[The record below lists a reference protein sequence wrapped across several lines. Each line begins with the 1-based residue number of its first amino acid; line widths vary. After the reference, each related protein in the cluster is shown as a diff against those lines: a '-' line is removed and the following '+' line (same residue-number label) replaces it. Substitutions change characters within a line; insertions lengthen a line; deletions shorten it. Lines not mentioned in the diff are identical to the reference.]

1 MKIKPLIIDNLIS
14 NLPIIQGGMGVGVS
28 LSNLAGTVA
37 KFGGIGVI
45 SAAHPGF
52 REEDFE
58 TNTLKANLRGLSKH
72 IMKAKEISSNG
83 IIGVN
88 IMVAMNYY
96 EEHVKTAIKAGADLI
111 ISGAGL
117 PLNLPKYTEG
127 SSIKIVPI
135 VSSLKATR
143 IILKYWE
150 KHFNRT
156 ADAIIIEGPLAGGHL
171 GFKADNLEDEIN
183 NFDKTVVDIINEV
196 SSFEKSFSKKI
207 PVIVGGGVFS
217 NSDIIKYMNLGA
229 QGVQI
234 ASRFVATEECDADI
248 NFKLAYVNSTKD
260 DIKIVKSPVGM
271 PGRAINNKFLE
282 RLYNND
288 LKVSKCYNCLAPCNP
303 ATTPYC
309 ISEALINAVKGDI
322 ENGLLFCGANTYKI
336 DKIQSVEDLLLE
348 LTGLTSF

>member
-1 MKIKPLIIDNLIS
+1 MKIKPLIIDNLVAK
-14 NLPIIQGGMGVGVS
+14 LPIIQGGMGVGVS

-52 REEDFE
+52 KEEDFE
-58 TNTLKANLRGLSKH
+58 KNTLEANLRGLSKH
-72 IMKAKEISSNG
+72 IKKAKEISSNG

-135 VSSLKATR
+135 VSSLKATK

-150 KHFNRT
+150 KHYNRT

-171 GFKADNLEDEIN
+171 GFKADSLDEEIN
-183 NFDKTVVDIINEV
+183 NFDNTVLDIIKEV

-217 NSDIIKYMNLGA
+217 NSDICRFIDLGVD
-229 QGVQI
+229 GVQI
-234 ASRFVATEECDADI
+234 ATRFVATHECDADI
-248 NFKLAYVNSTKD
+248 KFKLAYVNCSKD

-282 RLYNND
+282 RLHNND
-288 LKVSKCYNCLAPCNP
+288 LKVTKCYNCLAPCNP

-309 ISEALINAVKGDI
+309 ISEALINSVKGDI
-322 ENGLLFCGANTYKI
+322 ENGLIFCGSNAYKI
-336 DKIQSVEDLLLE
+336 DKIQSVEELLLE
-348 LTGLTSF
+348 LTGLTTL

>member
-1 MKIKPLIIDNLIS
+1 MKIKPLIIDNLIAK
-14 NLPIIQGGMGVGVS
+14 LPIIQGGMGVGVS

-52 REEDFE
+52 KEVDFE
-58 TNTLKANLRGLSKH
+58 INTLKANLRGLSKH

-96 EEHVKTAIKAGADLI
+96 EEHVKAAIKAGADLI

-127 SSIKIVPI
+127 STTKIVPI
-135 VSSLKATR
+135 VSSLKATK

-156 ADAIIIEGPLAGGHL
+156 ADAVIIEGPLAGGHL
-171 GFKADNLEDEIN
+171 GFKADNLENEIN
-183 NFDKTVVDIINEV
+183 NFDKTVLSIKDEI
-196 SSFEKSFSKKI
+196 SSYEQKFSKKI
-207 PVIVGGGVFS
+207 PVIVGGGVYS
-217 NSDIIKYMNLGA
+217 NSDLLKYLDLGA
-229 QGVQI
+229 DGVQI
-234 ASRFVATEECDADI
+234 ATRFVATNECDADI
-248 NFKLAYVNSTKD
+248 KFKLAYVNCTKE

-282 RLYNND
+282 RLYSND
-288 LKVSKCYNCLAPCNP
+288 LKVSKCYNCLTPCNP

-309 ISEALINAVKGDI
+309 ITEALINSVKGDI
-322 ENGLLFCGANTYKI
+322 ENGLIFCGANAYKI

-348 LTGLTSF
+348 LTGSETL